1 MGEQQRE
8 ILIYTDGAC
17 STNGTWKGG
26 WAFVAATDQEVLE
39 QQSGNATNT
48 TNNIMEMQ
56 AVKSALLYVN
66 TIIKPTDH
74 IYIMSDS
81 AYIVNCIRDGWY
93 KKWRVNGW
101 VTSQKAIV
109 QNKELWKDIISLYE
123 DLDKKYH
130 IEFIKVKGHSGDKYN
145 TMADKLATE
154 ASK

>member
-1 MGEQQRE
+1 MGEQQRP

-66 TIIKPTDH
+66 TIIKSTDH

-93 KKWRVNGW
+93 KKWIVNGW
-101 VTSQKAIV
+101 ITSQKAMV
-109 QNKELWKDIISLYE
+109 QNKELWQDIISLYE
-123 DLDKKYH
+123 DLDKKCH